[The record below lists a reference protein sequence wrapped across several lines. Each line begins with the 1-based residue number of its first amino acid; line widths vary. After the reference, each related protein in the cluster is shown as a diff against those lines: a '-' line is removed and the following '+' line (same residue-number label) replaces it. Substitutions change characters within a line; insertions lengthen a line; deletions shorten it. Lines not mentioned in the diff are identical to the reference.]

1 MHHPDSPYSS
11 SAHKSAVGVSGLRFQ
26 KVPWRALMRPSR
38 FLHVVVCMLCVLHS
52 EGKVMGTIYVVQ
64 GFHEVEGDVIADK
77 PILHGMEQLARS
89 RGQALAER
97 CAGVLV
103 YAQGADADRG
113 EYSSPTILACYGR
126 VPHPD
131 RQRLD
136 PVSQP

>member
-1 MHHPDSPYSS
+1 ML
-11 SAHKSAVGVSGLRFQ
+11 AVQ
-26 KVPWRALMRPSR
+26 P
-38 FLHVVVCMLCVLHS
+38 S
-52 EGKVMGTIYVVQ
+52 EGKAMGTIYVVQ

-77 PILHGMEQLARS
+77 PVLHGMERLARS
-89 RGQALAER
+89 RGHALADR

-113 EYSSPTILACYGR
+113 EYSPPTILASYGR

-136 PVSQP
+136 LRGQHPA